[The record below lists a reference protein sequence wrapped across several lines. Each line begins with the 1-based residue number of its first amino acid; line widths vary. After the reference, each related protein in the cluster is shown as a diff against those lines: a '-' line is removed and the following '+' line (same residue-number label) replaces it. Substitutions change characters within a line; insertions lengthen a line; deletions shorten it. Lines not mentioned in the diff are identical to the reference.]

1 MIDGND
7 DVDDDHKSN
16 KDNNNKDDDNDKDGD
31 NDKGISAL
39 GLNRGLVFLTNLLRA
54 L

>member
-7 DVDDDHKSN
+7 DVDDDHESN
-16 KDNNNKDDDNDKDGD
+16 KNKNDDNNKDGK

-39 GLNRGLVFLTNLLRA
+39 GLNRGIGFLTNLSRA